1 MAKKKVEKKLGITD
15 IAAAWKAGWTPSEV
29 NALLDRLEDV
39 GDINDPPEPEDEDD
53 EDDEG
58 VDDVL
63 DEEDD
68 EVNDPED
75 EDQDESDEDEENN
88 DSDDDSKGGS
98 KGKKK
103 TSDTISLL
111 KVENT
116 RLKKQIAKLQAKNRN
131 KDVSVK
137 KEEKSMEQSLIDT
150 FNELY

>member
-1 MAKKKVEKKLGITD
+1 MAKKKVQSKLGISD

-53 EDDEG
+53 ED
-58 VDDVL
+58 VDDAL
-63 DEEDD
+63 DEEND
-68 EVNDPED
+68 EIDNPED
-75 EDQDESDEDEENN
+75 EDQDESDEDEEDN
-88 DSDDDSKGGS
+88 DSDDDSKGAS

-103 TSDTISLL
+103 ASDTISLL
-111 KVENT
+111 EVENT

-131 KDVSVK
+131 KDVSSK

>member
-1 MAKKKVEKKLGITD
+1 MAKKKVQSKLGITD

-53 EDDEG
+53 ED
-58 VDDVL
+58 VDDAL
-63 DEEDD
+63 DEEND
-68 EVNDPED
+68 EIDDPED
-75 EDQDESDEDEENN
+75 EDQDESDEDEEDN
-88 DSDDDSKGGS
+88 DSDDDSKGAS

-103 TSDTISLL
+103 DSDTISLL
-111 KVENT
+111 EVENT

-131 KDVSVK
+131 KDVSGK

-150 FNELY
+150 FNELF